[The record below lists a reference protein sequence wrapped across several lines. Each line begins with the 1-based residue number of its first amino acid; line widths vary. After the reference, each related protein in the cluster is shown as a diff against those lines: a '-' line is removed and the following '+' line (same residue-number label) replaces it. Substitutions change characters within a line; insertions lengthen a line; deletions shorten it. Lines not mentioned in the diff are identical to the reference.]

1 MTKIYKRLSK
11 ERKEYFTEI
20 FRYSKNM
27 INAFD
32 HIQTSCNWRLVHSA
46 NPYYGGTGRKTFSA
60 LVEHIVY
67 LDSLD
72 EPDTVAIIFRDDNET
87 GNKAYVKIPTSTFE
101 AWYDELLNRVQ
112 LTSPKTYE
120 QLRRTTQNVHGKA
133 EIYIEANE
141 DADKVAKINTFVPAK
156 DPVTTK
162 RTSPGDD
169 AVTVYM
175 HPLCCEFF
183 DKYLTITPS
192 TTIPTD
198 VGAGAWCIVRE
209 IRSDGTVVTIN
220 GHILTPTESLNE
232 EFIRNYLT
240 TLNPTLQYYVLAIDS
255 KNPQPNQA
263 PKNRPRYTFYLGQR
277 PIAPTMHRI
286 S

>member
-27 INAFD
+27 IDTFD
-32 HIQTSCNWRLVHSA
+32 FIRTSCNFRLVHRTA
-46 NPYYGGTGRKTFSA
+46 PCYEGTGRKKFSA

-72 EPDTVAIIFRDDNET
+72 EPDTVAIIFRDENET
-87 GNKAYVKIPTSTFE
+87 GNKAYVKIPTSIFE
-101 AWYDELLNRVQ
+101 AWYDGLLNRVQ

-120 QLRRTTQNVHGKA
+120 QLRRIAQSVHGKA

-141 DADKVAKINTFVPAK
+141 DADKVAKINTFVPTK
-156 DPVTTK
+156 GPVTEE
-162 RTSPGDD
+162 RTSPGDEV
-169 AVTVYM
+169 VTVYK

-183 DKYLTITPS
+183 DKYLTITPG
-192 TTIPTD
+192 TTMPTD

-220 GHILTPTESLNE
+220 GHVLTPTESLNE
-232 EFIRNYLT
+232 DFIRNYLT
-240 TLNPTLQYYVLAIDS
+240 SLNPTLQYYVLAIDS

-277 PIAPTMHRI
+277 PIAPTMQRLF
-286 S
+286 